1 MTGEFSCRLGSIFIF
16 NILKRNIITELDLF
30 LDDVI
35 YYEITLMHLLTIFSY
50 LLISWKYNV
59 NFFIAIANDHEI
71 TKKKKKNKYQVRTPM
86 ISKRLFFVETKK
98 YKSSK
103 DFCTTTLNK

>member
-50 LLISWKYNV
+50 LLISWKYTV

-71 TKKKKKNKYQVRTPM
+71 TKKKKKQIPGPNPDDIKTPIFCRNKKV
-86 ISKRLFFVETKK
+86 
-98 YKSSK
+98 
-103 DFCTTTLNK
+103 